1 MYGNVLHIFD
11 VEQASGSNPLSPTT
25 LRGFHRRPASNYLV
39 TTRFLSPTI
48 TKKGAQMASVKLP
61 DGKQLEIEPGEK
73 ARDVAEKIGKR
84 LARDAVVAKL
94 DGELIDLDAPL
105 NGGGDFEAVTIDSSE
120 GLEVLRHSTAHAMAQ
135 AIVELYPGSKLTIG
149 PPIENGFFYDI
160 EVAGRIT
167 DEDLPR
173 IEERMREIVA
183 LDLPIVREEV
193 SKAEAEALY
202 ADNPYK
208 TEIIEG
214 LEDGEIS
221 VYKQGDFFDLCS
233 GPHVPSTGRLG
244 AFKLQNIAGAYWR
257 GDEKNPMLTR
267 VYGTAWPTE
276 KELKA
281 YLRRLEEAKA
291 RDHRKIGKD
300 LDLFTFLPKG
310 EMMRHLMEDY
320 VREVQTRHGYE
331 HVWTGHLVNEALFAK
346 SGHLEHYRESMFP
359 PMIDGETRYRLK
371 PMNCPSHMTLY
382 NSRSHSYRD
391 LPLRYAEFA
400 TLYRYEKSGEL
411 TGLTRVRSL
420 TQDDAHVFCTEDQ
433 IQDEFARALEIVRE
447 VLDTYGFADYRVQLS
462 LRDQDVAK
470 YVADDAKWSR
480 AEKELREALDTA
492 AIAYDEEAGEA
503 AFYGPKADF
512 IASDVLGR
520 EWQLSTIQVDF
531 IQPARL
537 GCEYIGEDGKAHT
550 PVLLH
555 RAVTGST
562 ERFMAVLIEHFAGS
576 FPVWLSPV
584 QAVVIPVA
592 DRHLDYARGV
602 QGQLA
607 ERDLRVEV
615 DDSQNSMQKKI
626 RDNSRQKVPY
636 LLIVGDREAE
646 QGSVNVRRRGE
657 KQQEEMALGDFA
669 EAISG
674 EVSSRR

>member
-1 MYGNVLHIFD
+1 
-11 VEQASGSNPLSPTT
+11 
-25 LRGFHRRPASNYLV
+25 
-39 TTRFLSPTI
+39 
-48 TKKGAQMASVKLP
+48 MASVKLP

-73 ARDVAEKIGKR
+73 ARDVAAKIGKR
-84 LARDAVVAKL
+84 LAREAVVAKL
-94 DGELIDLDAPL
+94 DGRLIDLDAPL
-105 NGGGDFEAVTIDSSE
+105 DGGGDFEVVTKASAE

-135 AIVELYPGSKLTIG
+135 AIVELYPGSKLTLG

-160 EVAGRIT
+160 EVNGRLT
-167 DEDLPR
+167 DDDLPR
-173 IEERMREIVA
+173 IEERMREIVSR
-183 LDLPIVREEV
+183 DLPIEREEV

-202 ADNPYK
+202 EDNPYK
-208 TEIIEG
+208 TEIVEG

-244 AFKLQNIAGAYWR
+244 AFRLQNIAGAYWR

-281 YLRRLEEAKA
+281 YLRRLEEARA

-300 LDLFTFLPKG
+300 LELFTFSPDTGAGIPLFLPKG

-320 VREVQTRHGYE
+320 VREVQTQHGYQ
-331 HVWTGHLVNEALFAK
+331 HVWTGHLVNEALYAK

-382 NSRSHSYRD
+382 NSQAHSYRD

-433 IQDEFARALEIVRE
+433 IQAEFARALEIVRE
-447 VLDTYGFADYRVQLS
+447 VLDTYGFVEYRVQLS

-512 IASDVLGR
+512 MAKDVLGR

-562 ERFMAVLIEHFAGS
+562 ERFMAVLIEHYAGA

-592 DRHLDYARGV
+592 DRHLGYASEVQERLDARG
-602 QGQLA
+602 
-607 ERDLRVEV
+607 LRVEV

-626 RDNSRQKVPY
+626 RENARQKIPY

-646 QGSVNVRRRGE
+646 EGSVNVRRRGE
-657 KQQEEMALGDFA
+657 KQQEEMTLDGFA
-669 EAISG
+669 ETLLA
-674 EVSSRR
+674 EVRSRR

>member
-1 MYGNVLHIFD
+1 
-11 VEQASGSNPLSPTT
+11 
-25 LRGFHRRPASNYLV
+25 
-39 TTRFLSPTI
+39 
-48 TKKGAQMASVKLP
+48 MASVKLP
-61 DGKQLEIEPGEK
+61 DGKQLEIEPGAK

-105 NGGGDFEAVTIDSSE
+105 NGGGDFEVVTIDSPE

-149 PPIENGFFYDI
+149 PPIENGFYYDI
-160 EVAGRIT
+160 EVEGRLT

-173 IEERMREIVA
+173 IEERMHEIVA
-183 LDLPIVREEV
+183 RDLPIQREDV
-193 SKAEAEALY
+193 SKAEAEDLY
-202 ADNPYK
+202 RDNPYK
-208 TEIIEG
+208 TELIEG

-221 VYKQGDFFDLCS
+221 VYKQGDFFDLCR

-281 YLRRLEEAKA
+281 YLRRLDEARA

-300 LDLFTFLPKG
+300 LDLFTFSPDTGAGIPLFLPKG

-492 AIAYDEEAGEA
+492 AIAYHEEAGEA

-512 IASDVLGR
+512 LAKDVLGR

-562 ERFMAVLIEHFAGS
+562 ERFMAVLIEHFAGA

-602 QGQLA
+602 QEQLA

-615 DDSQNSMQKKI
+615 DGSQNSMQKKI
-626 RDNSRQKVPY
+626 RDNSRQKIPY

-657 KQQEEMALGDFA
+657 KQQEEMDLGDFA

-674 EVSSRR
+674 EVSSRA

>member
-1 MYGNVLHIFD
+1 
-11 VEQASGSNPLSPTT
+11 
-25 LRGFHRRPASNYLV
+25 
-39 TTRFLSPTI
+39 
-48 TKKGAQMASVKLP
+48 
-61 DGKQLEIEPGEK
+61 
-73 ARDVAEKIGKR
+73 
-84 LARDAVVAKL
+84 
-94 DGELIDLDAPL
+94 
-105 NGGGDFEAVTIDSSE
+105 
-120 GLEVLRHSTAHAMAQ
+120 
-135 AIVELYPGSKLTIG
+135 
-149 PPIENGFFYDI
+149 
-160 EVAGRIT
+160 
-167 DEDLPR
+167 
-173 IEERMREIVA
+173 
-183 LDLPIVREEV
+183 
-193 SKAEAEALY
+193 
-202 ADNPYK
+202 
-208 TEIIEG
+208 
-214 LEDGEIS
+214 
-221 VYKQGDFFDLCS
+221 
-233 GPHVPSTGRLG
+233 
-244 AFKLQNIAGAYWR
+244 
-257 GDEKNPMLTR
+257 MLTR

-281 YLRRLEEAKA
+281 YLRRLEEARA

-300 LDLFTFLPKG
+300 LELFTFSPDTGAGIPLFLPKG

-382 NSRSHSYRD
+382 NSQAHSYRD

-433 IQDEFARALEIVRE
+433 IQEEFARALEIVRE

-512 IASDVLGR
+512 MAKDVLGR

-562 ERFMAVLIEHFAGS
+562 ERFMARPDRALRRRLPRLALPRAGRS
-576 FPVWLSPV
+576 HPRSR
-584 QAVVIPVA
+584 QAPGLRPRGSGA
-592 DRHLDYARGV
+592 ARREGPAGRGGRLAEQHAEEDQGELAPEDPLPAHSRGQGGRAGQRQRAQARGEAT
-602 QGQLA
+602 GGDGAGCFRRERPRGGSLA
-607 ERDLRVEV
+607 HLKRL
-615 DDSQNSMQKKI
+615 
-626 RDNSRQKVPY
+626 
-636 LLIVGDREAE
+636 
-646 QGSVNVRRRGE
+646 
-657 KQQEEMALGDFA
+657 AL
-669 EAISG
+669 
-674 EVSSRR
+674 SS

>member
-1 MYGNVLHIFD
+1 
-11 VEQASGSNPLSPTT
+11 
-25 LRGFHRRPASNYLV
+25 
-39 TTRFLSPTI
+39 
-48 TKKGAQMASVKLP
+48 MASVKLP
-61 DGKQLEIEPGEK
+61 DGRQLEIEPGEK
-73 ARDVAEKIGKR
+73 AREVVEKIGKR

-94 DGELIDLDAPL
+94 DGQLIDLDAPL
-105 NGGGDFEAVTIDSSE
+105 NGGGDFEVVTIDSYE

-160 EVAGRIT
+160 EVAGRLT
-167 DEDLPR
+167 EEDLPR

-183 LDLPIVREEV
+183 RDLPIQREEV
-193 SKAEAEALY
+193 SKAEAEDLY
-202 ADNPYK
+202 VDNPYK

-281 YLRRLEEAKA
+281 YLRRLEEARA

-300 LDLFTFLPKG
+300 LELFAFSPDTGAGIPLFLPKG

-331 HVWTGHLVNEALFAK
+331 HVWTGHLVNEGLFAK

-382 NSRSHSYRD
+382 NSRAHSYRD

-433 IQDEFARALEIVRE
+433 IQEEFARALEIVRE
-447 VLDTYGFADYRVQLS
+447 VLDTYGFDEYRVQLS

-512 IASDVLGR
+512 VAKDVLGR

-562 ERFMAVLIEHFAGS
+562 ERFMAVLIEHYAGA

-592 DRHLDYARGV
+592 DRHLGYAREV
-602 QGQLA
+602 KKQLA

-626 RDNSRQKVPY
+626 RDNSRQKIPY

-646 QGSVNVRRRGE
+646 QGSVNVRKRGE
-657 KQQEEMALGDFA
+657 KQQEEMALDGFA
-669 EAISG
+669 EAVLG
-674 EVSSRR
+674 EVRSRT

>member
-1 MYGNVLHIFD
+1 
-11 VEQASGSNPLSPTT
+11 
-25 LRGFHRRPASNYLV
+25 
-39 TTRFLSPTI
+39 
-48 TKKGAQMASVKLP
+48 MASVKLP

-73 ARDVAEKIGKR
+73 AREVAEKIGKR

-105 NGGGDFEAVTIDSSE
+105 NGGGDFEVVTIASSE

-135 AIVELYPGSKLTIG
+135 AIVELYPGSKLTLG

-160 EVAGRIT
+160 EVAGRLT

-173 IEERMREIVA
+173 IEERMHEIVA
-183 LDLPIVREEV
+183 RDLPIQREEV
-193 SKAEAEALY
+193 TKAEAEDLY
-202 ADNPYK
+202 VDNPYK

-244 AFKLQNIAGAYWR
+244 AFRLQNIAGAYWR

-267 VYGTAWPTE
+267 IYGTAWPTE

-281 YLRRLEEAKA
+281 YLRRLEEASA

-300 LDLFTFLPKG
+300 LELFAFSPDTGAGIPLFLPKG

-331 HVWTGHLVNEALFAK
+331 HVWTGHLVNEGLFAK

-382 NSRSHSYRD
+382 NSRAHSYRD

-433 IQDEFARALEIVRE
+433 IQEEFARALEIVRE

-492 AIAYDEEAGEA
+492 GIAYDEETGEA

-512 IASDVLGR
+512 MAKDVLGR

-562 ERFMAVLIEHFAGS
+562 ERFMAVLIEHYAGA

-592 DRHLDYARGV
+592 DRHLGYARGV
-602 QGQLA
+602 KEQLA
-607 ERDLRVEV
+607 EKNLRVAV

-626 RDNSRQKVPY
+626 RDNSRQKIPY

-657 KQQEEMALGDFA
+657 KQQVEMDLGEFA
-669 EAISG
+669 EAVLG
-674 EVSSRR
+674 EVTSCR

>member
-1 MYGNVLHIFD
+1 
-11 VEQASGSNPLSPTT
+11 
-25 LRGFHRRPASNYLV
+25 
-39 TTRFLSPTI
+39 
-48 TKKGAQMASVKLP
+48 MASVKLP

-105 NGGGDFEAVTIDSSE
+105 DGGGDFEVITKDSSE

-160 EVAGRIT
+160 EVAGRLT

-183 LDLPIVREEV
+183 RDLPIEREEV
-193 SKAEAEALY
+193 SKAEAEDLY
-202 ADNPYK
+202 VDNHYK

-214 LEDGEIS
+214 LGDGEIS
-221 VYKQGDFFDLCS
+221 IYKQGDFFDLCT

-300 LDLFTFLPKG
+300 LDLFTFSPDTGAGIPLFLPKG
-310 EMMRHLMEDY
+310 EMVRHLMEDY

-346 SGHLEHYRESMFP
+346 SGHLEHYKESMFP
-359 PMIDGETRYRLK
+359 PIVDGETRYRLK

-391 LPLRYAEFA
+391 LPIRYAEFA

-447 VLDTYGFADYRVQLS
+447 VLDTYGFAEYRVQLS

-492 AIAYDEEAGEA
+492 DIAYDEEAGEA

-512 IASDVLGR
+512 LAKDVLGR

-562 ERFMAVLIEHFAGS
+562 ERFLAVLIEHYAGA

-602 QGQLA
+602 QEQLA
-607 ERDLRVEV
+607 QRDLRVEV

-626 RDNSRQKVPY
+626 RDNSRQKIPY
-636 LLIVGDREAE
+636 LLIVGDREVE
-646 QGSVNVRRRGE
+646 RGSVNVRRRGE
-657 KQQEEMALGDFA
+657 KQQEEMELGDFT

>member
-1 MYGNVLHIFD
+1 
-11 VEQASGSNPLSPTT
+11 
-25 LRGFHRRPASNYLV
+25 
-39 TTRFLSPTI
+39 
-48 TKKGAQMASVKLP
+48 MASVTLP

-73 ARDVAEKIGKR
+73 AREVAEKIGKR

-105 NGGGDFEAVTIDSSE
+105 DGGGDFEVVTIDSSD

-160 EVAGRIT
+160 EVAGRLT

-173 IEERMREIVA
+173 IEERMHEIVA
-183 LDLPIVREEV
+183 RDLPIQREEV
-193 SKAEAEALY
+193 SKAEAEDLY

-221 VYKQGDFFDLCS
+221 VYKQGNFFDLCS

-281 YLRRLEEAKA
+281 YLRRLEEARA

-300 LDLFTFLPKG
+300 LDLFTFSPDTGAGIPLFLPKG

-331 HVWTGHLVNEALFAK
+331 HVWTGHLVNEVLFAK

-382 NSRSHSYRD
+382 NSRAHSYRD

-433 IQDEFARALEIVRE
+433 IQEEFARALEIIRE

-492 AIAYDEEAGEA
+492 AISYDEEAGEA

-512 IASDVLGR
+512 LARDVLGR

-537 GCEYIGEDGKAHT
+537 DCEYIGEDGRAHT

-562 ERFMAVLIEHFAGS
+562 ERFMAVLIEHYAGA

-592 DRHLDYARGV
+592 DRHLGYARGV
-602 QGQLA
+602 KEQLA
-607 ERDLRVEV
+607 EKILRVEV

-626 RDNSRQKVPY
+626 RDNSRQKIPY

-657 KQQEEMALGDFA
+657 KQQVEMDLSEFA
-669 EAISG
+669 EAVSG
-674 EVSSRR
+674 EVNSRR

>member
-1 MYGNVLHIFD
+1 
-11 VEQASGSNPLSPTT
+11 
-25 LRGFHRRPASNYLV
+25 
-39 TTRFLSPTI
+39 
-48 TKKGAQMASVKLP
+48 MASVKLP
-61 DGKQLEIEPGEK
+61 DGRQLEIEPGEK
-73 ARDVAEKIGKR
+73 AREVAEKIGKR

-105 NGGGDFEAVTIDSSE
+105 NGGGDFEVVTIDSSE

-160 EVAGRIT
+160 EVAGRLT
-167 DEDLPR
+167 EEDLPR
-173 IEERMREIVA
+173 IEERMHEIVA
-183 LDLPIVREEV
+183 RDLPIQREEV
-193 SKAEAEALY
+193 SKAEAEDLY
-202 ADNPYK
+202 VDNPYK

-281 YLRRLEEAKA
+281 YLRRLEEARA

-300 LDLFTFLPKG
+300 LELFVFSPDTGAGIPLFLPKG

-331 HVWTGHLVNEALFAK
+331 HVWTGHLVNEGLFAK

-382 NSRSHSYRD
+382 NSQAHSYRD

-433 IQDEFARALEIVRE
+433 IQEEFARALEIVRE

-492 AIAYDEEAGEA
+492 AISYDEEAGEA

-512 IASDVLGR
+512 IAKDVLGR

-562 ERFMAVLIEHFAGS
+562 ERFMAVLIEHYAGA

-584 QAVVIPVA
+584 QVVVIPVA
-592 DRHLDYARGV
+592 DRHLGYAREV
-602 QGQLA
+602 KEQLA
-607 ERDLRVEV
+607 EKDLRVEV

-626 RDNSRQKVPY
+626 RDNSRQKIPY
-636 LLIVGDREAE
+636 LLIVGDREAG
-646 QGSVNVRRRGE
+646 QGSVNVRKRGE
-657 KQQEEMALGDFA
+657 KQQEEMALDGFA
-669 EAISG
+669 EAVLG
-674 EVSSRR
+674 EVRSRT